1 MTCIWLSFDYVQ
13 IKTLFLFMVKLKP
26 WAVKWNALNVLIN
39 KFYQNRLLI
48 IIISFHVDKIT
59 YVCCCH
65 ILFVFLQHMAFI
77 CDVLCYSPTTIITTT
92 ITGHSPNWVFF
103 LNELFRRY
111 FQNVLCLKVLY
122 IGACAI
128 TSFNSLI
135 FKISVGKLCNIF
147 NHTIVASLNWCTVF
161 NKTVF

>member
-1 MTCIWLSFDYVQ
+1 MCKSKPYFYLWSNWNLELLNGMLWMYLSTNFTRTVCSSLLLVSMSIRSHMYVAA
-13 IKTLFLFMVKLKP
+13 IYYLSSTHGFYLWCPLLFSYHHHHYYYHRAFSKLGLFF
-26 WAVKWNALNVLIN
+26 W
-39 KFYQNRLLI
+39 
-48 IIISFHVDKIT
+48 
-59 YVCCCH
+59 
-65 ILFVFLQHMAFI
+65 
-77 CDVLCYSPTTIITTT
+77 
-92 ITGHSPNWVFF
+92 
-103 LNELFRRY
+103 NELFRRY

-128 TSFNSLI
+128 TSFNSSI